1 MPITKAT
8 ANVVDFASPSS
19 QIIAVPGDDLL
30 AKYAQAIT
38 LTPQGNALSATN
50 RATLIIYPG
59 IYTLSGQWNVNT
71 QFVDILGIGHQ
82 LRNPAV
88 LYTGFN
94 VNVSANNVR
103 ITGIGT
109 TTNSL
114 YISGS
119 LPLNVFENCKARKGS
134 FGGTGAGGP
143 ASGTYVG
150 CYVTGGVVTG
160 GFGIGNVA
168 DGTFIDCKADTSAF
182 AGGQNNNTSQI
193 ASGIFN
199 NCESQGGFGAFGG
212 FTGTARNCK
221 GGSNSFASTPT
232 SVATILSGTC
242 INCEGDANSFGN
254 GGLYAQPRISGS
266 LYYCRITP
274 GNGTFPT
281 VTATGIT
288 RLCIDGNNTENNQ
301 G

>member
-1 MPITKAT
+1 MPLTKAT

-59 IYTLSGQWNVNT
+59 VYTLSAQWNVT
-71 QFVDILGIGHQ
+71 AEFVDILGIGDQ
-82 LRNPAV
+82 LQNPAV

-94 VNVSANNVR
+94 VDVSANNVR

-119 LPLNVFENCKARKGS
+119 LPLNVFKNCKARRGS
-134 FGGTGAGGP
+134 FAGAFGGP

-150 CYVTGGVVTG
+150 CLVTGGVVSG
-160 GFGIGNVA
+160 AFGIGNVA
-168 DGTFIDCKADTSAF
+168 DGTFINCKANTSAF
-182 AGGQNNNTSQI
+182 AGGDNNNTSQV
-193 ASGIFN
+193 ASGVFD

-232 SVATILSGTC
+232 SLSTILSGTC
-242 INCEGDANSFGN
+242 INCEGGISSFGN

-274 GNGTFPT
+274 GGGAFAT
-281 VTATGIT
+281 VTGTGIT